1 MFLRYAQSRLSRR
14 RSGPDTSRTVNGG
27 GVPPIEPSGDYVKRL
42 TLLLGLL
49 CAVLTFGPAL
59 ASEYP
64 SRPLRVVVPF
74 PAGGTADILPRIV
87 AEKMRRQFSQGVIV
101 ENRPGAGGNI
111 GAEIVAKSDPDGY
124 TVLVSPPGPIA
135 INQSLYSKLGFD
147 PTKLVPVTVLAA
159 VPNVLAVSRTLPVK
173 DVQEFV
179 AYVKANPGKVSYASQ
194 GNGSTS
200 HLTANLFQ
208 SLTGTRM
215 LHVPYKGTAPA
226 LTDLAGGQVD
236 VFFDNLS
243 SSMPMHKGGKIR
255 ILAIADSKR
264 SAVMKDVPSFA
275 EAGLPGMRAVTW
287 FAAVAPAG
295 TPASV
300 VQTLNGAFSEALK
313 LPDVR
318 QRFAEQGA
326 EVVGNSPAEMAR
338 FVRDEASRWQKV
350 IRDAG
355 VTVD

>member
-1 MFLRYAQSRLSRR
+1 M
-14 RSGPDTSRTVNGG
+14 
-27 GVPPIEPSGDYVKRL
+27 KRL
-42 TLLLGLL
+42 TLLLGPL
-49 CAVLTFGPAL
+49 CAALTFGPAL

-326 EVVGNSPAEMAR
+326 EVVSNSPAEMAR